1 MAIRIHTPEEECV
14 LGGDVYFLLGRSTV
28 IDMVCM
34 IQGLHVGCGTISADP
49 MQVASFSR

>member
-14 LGGDVYFLLGRSTV
+14 LGGDVQFLLGRLII
-28 IDMVCM
+28 IDMGCM
-34 IQGLHVGCGTISADP
+34 LQGLHVGCGTISADP